1 MKPLDAS
8 ILNAGRGKR
17 GTGHQSVRWRSIRK
31 MNAEQHKN
39 DNYLE
44 KHRESVFMI
53 RPEYT
58 IHGVRLLHAA
68 QAFLQL
74 ADAHLLGVMHEAR

>member
-1 MKPLDAS
+1 MIPVNVNNDS
-8 ILNAGRGKR
+8 EMLNTVSGKEGKR
-17 GTGHQSVRWRSIRK
+17 VQI
-31 MNAEQHKN
+31 EP
-39 DNYLE
+39 
-44 KHRESVFMI
+44 ESVFMI